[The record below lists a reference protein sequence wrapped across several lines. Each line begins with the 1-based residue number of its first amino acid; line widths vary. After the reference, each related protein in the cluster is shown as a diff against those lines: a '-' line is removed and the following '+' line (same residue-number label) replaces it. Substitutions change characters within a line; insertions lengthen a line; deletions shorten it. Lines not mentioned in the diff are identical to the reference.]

1 MKRLIV
7 VFLVCVFVT
16 PGISQKKLGD
26 ENKGLHF
33 DIAFV
38 PAWIPLNG
46 DEMQFGDSVTMFG
59 LTKTFNLGIDL
70 SPGLYVFGNLAAK
83 NGDDPNYKIGVAA
96 YVKLFKG
103 GGFGV
108 GYPIIEEGI
117 GVQAP
122 RKDNLALLF
131 GLKL

>member
-1 MKRLIV
+1 MKRLI
-7 VFLVCVFVT
+7 LVLLLCVFVT
-16 PGISQKKLGD
+16 SVISQETLGH
-26 ENKGLHF
+26 ENNGLRF

-38 PAWIPLNG
+38 PAWVPLNG
-46 DEMQFGDSVTMFG
+46 DEMQLGDSITMFG

-70 SPGLYVFGNLAAK
+70 SPGVYVFGNLAAK
-83 NGDDPNYKIGVAA
+83 NGDDPNYKIGIAV

-108 GYPIIEEGI
+108 GYSIIEEGI

-122 RKDNLALLF
+122 KKDNLALLF

>member
-1 MKRLIV
+1 MKKVILV
-7 VFLVCVFVT
+7 VLVFVLAI
-16 PGISQKKLGD
+16 PALSQEKLG
-26 ENKGLHF
+26 EPNNGLHF
-33 DIAFV
+33 DVALV

-46 DEMQFGDSVTMFG
+46 DEMQLGDSVTMFG

-70 SPGLYVFGNLAAK
+70 SPGIYVFGNLAAK
-83 NGDDPNYKIGVAA
+83 NGGDPNYKIGIAV

-108 GYPIIEEGI
+108 GYSIIKEGI

-122 RKDNLALLF
+122 KKDNLALLF